1 MRFDSPMHK
10 YFSTVH
16 VPNKGQKGGK
26 YLAYM
31 CVKGPYE
38 CDACGFCTKDI
49 NNSDD
54 NEESEE

>member
-1 MRFDSPMHK
+1 MHK